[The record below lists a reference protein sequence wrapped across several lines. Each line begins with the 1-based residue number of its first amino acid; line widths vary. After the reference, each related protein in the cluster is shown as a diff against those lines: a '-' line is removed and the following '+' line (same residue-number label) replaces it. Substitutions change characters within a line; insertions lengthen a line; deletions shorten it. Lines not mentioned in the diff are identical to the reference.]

1 MVGVFITKVRG
12 FFVNLGILV
21 LGIFIANLFV
31 IPVVFAEPSVEIL
44 LEKTTYSYGEK
55 LFYTIEVSEITGEL
69 AIIHI
74 RDESGK
80 GSSAIPFEISQF
92 RTDVPSLYP
101 FEKMVFPEGKYF
113 IDVQYSGA
121 EHTVE
126 FELIDSGNI
135 VIPFQTKQLAYS
147 WLINQVS
154 AGIFIDSINKVVEKK
169 DISIPFKINRDNI
182 AAIHIPEWFKFTTG
196 WWLEEKLSD
205 ETFANAV
212 QNLLDRKIITG

>member
-1 MVGVFITKVRG
+1 VK
-12 FFVNLGILV
+12 LGILA
-21 LGIFIANLFV
+21 LGIFVVSLILV
-31 IPVVFAEPSVEIL
+31 PVAFAEPDVEII
-44 LEKTTYSYGEK
+44 LEKTTYTYGEK
-55 LFYTIEVSEITGEL
+55 LFYTIEVSEITGDL

-80 GSSAIPFEISQF
+80 GSSAIPFEISELK
-92 RTDVPSLYP
+92 TDVPSLYP

-121 EHTVE
+121 EHTTE
-126 FELIDSGNI
+126 FELIDLGNL
-135 VIPFQTKQLAYS
+135 VIPFQTKQIAYS

-154 AGIFIDSINKVVEKK
+154 AGIFIDSINKVVEKE
-169 DISIPFKINRDNI
+169 DISIPFEINKDNI
-182 AAIHIPEWFKFTTG
+182 ATIHIPEWFKFTTG

-205 ETFANAV
+205 ETFANAL